1 MKDRQSARQTVHE
14 SSLKSEADLAKSQVS
29 EGPTRVA
36 DSRTRSSPP
45 ASLMVRRPWLKAET
59 DPRAELSI
67 QADKYFTSF
76 QKS

>member
-36 DSRTRSSPP
+36 DSRTQSSPP
-45 ASLMVRRPWLKAET
+45 ASLMVRCPWHGQGSKLRLTPVLNYPSKLT
-59 DPRAELSI
+59 
-67 QADKYFTSF
+67 K
-76 QKS
+76 